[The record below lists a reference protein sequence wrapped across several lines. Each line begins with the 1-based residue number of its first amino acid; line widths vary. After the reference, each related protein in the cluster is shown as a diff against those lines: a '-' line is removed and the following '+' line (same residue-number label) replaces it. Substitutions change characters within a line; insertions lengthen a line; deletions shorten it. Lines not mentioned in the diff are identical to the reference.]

1 MNETRMSSGH
11 RVLGMRLLK
20 DILAIGR
27 QKQPQ
32 TGGKEPQ
39 MGGKAS
45 SSSSSPP
52 GNIEGS
58 SNDTKAKAV
67 DVAVVLS
74 PYVSKYAIL
83 HLAASGK
90 DATPF
95 LDSGM

>member
-27 QKQPQ
+27 QQQPQ
-32 TGGKEPQ
+32 TGGKVSS
-39 MGGKAS
+39 KA
-45 SSSSSPP
+45 
-52 GNIEGS
+52 
-58 SNDTKAKAV
+58 TKAKAA

-83 HLAASGK
+83 HLAASGR

-95 LDSGM
+95 LDSGE